1 LKSNVK
7 LLKTDAVTGK
17 VSEIDV
23 NHAEISR
30 DGLRAVDSG
39 VFTFTSKLDIN
50 IGDEIKYIQDV
61 ANTKHLRGA
70 YLFQGTVLDESG
82 YNVDPVDQTHSTI
95 SGYTNY
101 EGLDYSLNT
110 IPNHKFRGMYE
121 GTVLSSGKGA
131 ILENKLQEDGTTPV
145 HDFSGDFEIYAWVT
159 TPSSGT
165 AGVIYS
171 KTDINDVGI
180 TLKLNKSGSNF
191 YPSFDFKN
199 NSGGSSKNVST
210 YGVKNI
216 TYNSTA
222 LIRIQRVGNDFNLY
236 MVDGTENTPFS
247 SVDGNYPY
255 NPSYPHSA
263 GSFNVPSQ
271 ATIGSDA
278 SSWSVNSV
286 IGTANKFGGELH
298 QLRIYCGGNLDHQ
311 SASQIFSSRPIP
323 LIMKLAGTIWKIESN
338 LDEKKVFVKGFGKV
352 ITDTLVSET
361 LLTTGTTTGEWYS
374 GSGARILTAF
384 TNVSSQ
390 EVVRAIIAK
399 LNTKLSGTQT
409 FKLSVIDTTG
419 TSANI
424 NTYTAEGNFLEII
437 NQLMMIGTGNANPT
451 SFYISPRGKCIIEV
465 KDIDMT
471 NTLTFKH
478 GKYQISQDGFDDTS
492 TVNDLYVSSR
502 AGGSFGIV
510 HADNTVSINKIG
522 LYSRRIL
529 TPQLTDAAAVTIF
542 KDNFIG
548 EFNSINTRYTIQ
560 CPFLLDFIRENFQV
574 KVINSIKSLDKSS
587 TIKSI
592 TWTYPESRTIIE
604 TGDFL
609 LDGFDL
615 EKVSADTI
623 NNIITDTNLN
633 P

>member
-1 LKSNVK
+1 
-7 LLKTDAVTGK
+7 
-17 VSEIDV
+17 
-23 NHAEISR
+23 
-30 DGLRAVDSG
+30 
-39 VFTFTSKLDIN
+39 
-50 IGDEIKYIQDV
+50 
-61 ANTKHLRGA
+61 
-70 YLFQGTVLDESG
+70 
-82 YNVDPVDQTHSTI
+82 
-95 SGYTNY
+95 
-101 EGLDYSLNT
+101 
-110 IPNHKFRGMYE
+110 
-121 GTVLSSGKGA
+121 
-131 ILENKLQEDGTTPV
+131 
-145 HDFSGDFEIYAWVT
+145 
-159 TPSSGT
+159 
-165 AGVIYS
+165 
-171 KTDINDVGI
+171 
-180 TLKLNKSGSNF
+180 
-191 YPSFDFKN
+191 
-199 NSGGSSKNVST
+199 
-210 YGVKNI
+210 
-216 TYNSTA
+216 
-222 LIRIQRVGNDFNLY
+222 
-236 MVDGTENTPFS
+236 
-247 SVDGNYPY
+247 
-255 NPSYPHSA
+255 
-263 GSFNVPSQ
+263 
-271 ATIGSDA
+271 
-278 SSWSVNSV
+278 
-286 IGTANKFGGELH
+286 
-298 QLRIYCGGNLDHQ
+298 
-311 SASQIFSSRPIP
+311 
-323 LIMKLAGTIWKIESN
+323 MKLAGTIWKIESN